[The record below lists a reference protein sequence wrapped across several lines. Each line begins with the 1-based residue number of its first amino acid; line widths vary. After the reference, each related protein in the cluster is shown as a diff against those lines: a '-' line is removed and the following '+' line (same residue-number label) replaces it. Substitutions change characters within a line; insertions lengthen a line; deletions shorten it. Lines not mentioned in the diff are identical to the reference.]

1 MCTRIEKV
9 PLASLCQDCVFSTWN
24 QWSVCQNQVGCW
36 KLCPMSSNI
45 KHPDV
50 EPSHGCARWI
60 NRSVRVMWIPNHS
73 MEVRPVTWRFRLSQC
88 IVCMQIEDIY
98 YTYVYLYYIYIY
110 RLMVTVNY
118 SHSES
123 QFCSSKFFW
132 FWGKGSTKETRP
144 CGGPEPKP
152 CLYSW
157 LGLHPLE
164 IPLFIISKIWVR
176 SGENL
181 LHFAQFFMFFFSIFL
196 IRWLFLLFSFCYFFP
211 GDISSPS
218 NRKKT
223 LSKNRGIGI
232 IGLTVPAAVA
242 TLAWIK
248 FV

>member
-98 YTYVYLYYIYIY
+98 YTYVYLYYIYIDWWLQSIIVIQNLSFVAPNSFDSEVKAVPRRQDPVEVLNPNPASTRGLGCI
-110 RLMVTVNY
+110 RLK
-118 SHSES
+118 
-123 QFCSSKFFW
+123 FPFSSYPRFGWDQVRISCILLSFSCFFFQFFW
-132 FWGKGSTKETRP
+132 FDGCFCCLAFVIFFQVTYHLHLIAK
-144 CGGPEPKP
+144 KP
-152 CLYSW
+152 CQKTEGLASLDWLYQQLW
-157 LGLHPLE
+157 QL
-164 IPLFIISKIWVR
+164 W
-176 SGENL
+176 
-181 LHFAQFFMFFFSIFL
+181 
-196 IRWLFLLFSFCYFFP
+196 P
-211 GDISSPS
+211 G
-218 NRKKT
+218 
-223 LSKNRGIGI
+223 
-232 IGLTVPAAVA
+232 
-242 TLAWIK
+242 
-248 FV
+248 